1 MNLDPAIKSCFILI
15 FVEKRS
21 KILPE
26 EGNMTLW
33 NIQCVIGFWSWKS
46 KVIVRLIENRKNDVC
61 NNIGYGHP
69 RKILTFQMEVAWQKI
84 KTWNSF
90 GKISYFIKALLSFL
104 VFSNI
109 SSDIR

>member
-33 NIQCVIGFWSWKS
+33 NIQCVIGFWS
-46 KVIVRLIENRKNDVC
+46 
-61 NNIGYGHP
+61 
-69 RKILTFQMEVAWQKI
+69 
-84 KTWNSF
+84 
-90 GKISYFIKALLSFL
+90 
-104 VFSNI
+104 
-109 SSDIR
+109 